1 MGAMLVV
8 LADFTP
14 RGDRTLDLFFGRI
27 GRHVRKA
34 GWPVRMPSTLRPPGV
49 RPGDG
54 VGRHRMGTAPPAR
67 NDPAHF

>member
-34 GWPVRMPSTLRPPGV
+34 GWPVRMLLLRSA
-49 RPGDG
+49 RPEF
-54 VGRHRMGTAPPAR
+54 AR
-67 NDPAHF
+67 EMESAGIE